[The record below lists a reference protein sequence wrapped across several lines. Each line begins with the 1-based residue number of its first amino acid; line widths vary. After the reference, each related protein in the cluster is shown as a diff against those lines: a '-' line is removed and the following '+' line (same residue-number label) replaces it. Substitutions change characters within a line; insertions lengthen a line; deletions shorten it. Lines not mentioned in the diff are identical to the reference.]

1 MPHFQDLEWTWMKLY
16 RYFVPILA
24 TKSLPVRPLC
34 PSFIGLET
42 FGCPAGEPGLASRA
56 HQQGSSHILGRGI
69 LPLGL
74 GHGHLFWGVLHLKEK
89 NTGISTQQ
97 SGMTPWDF
105 GVAPRQS
112 QEKKLQEKKRR
123 SPNTSK
129 YHWCMYVQ
137 YNMYIYI
144 YNICVCVYMHISQ
157 CPIWWML
164 PVFGGFPKCS
174 GLVCCGMRPP
184 GSAFSRSEK
193 KERHGKQIVFSRTRV
208 WLTILFTVAMEN
220 RIGTHMVNPFYR
232 CFYWCSHMSC
242 RTHLHLVLPWSIDIW
257 LPHGSHEAWKPF
269 TNSFNDAT
277 RACKGHVT
285 TSNLQTKSWRT
296 NPLLGRSQQ

>member
-1 MPHFQDLEWTWMKLY
+1 MAICFEGCFIWRRKTLVFQHSNLGWLHE
-16 RYFVPILA
+16 ILA
-24 TKSLPVRPLC
+24 SL
-34 PSFIGLET
+34 
-42 FGCPAGEPGLASRA
+42 
-56 HQQGSSHILGRGI
+56 LGR
-69 LPLGL
+69 
-74 GHGHLFWGVLHLKEK
+74 V
-89 NTGISTQQ
+89 
-97 SGMTPWDF
+97 
-105 GVAPRQS
+105 R
-112 QEKKLQEKKRR
+112 KRSCR
-123 SPNTSK
+123 RRNGGPQTLANIIDVCT
-129 YHWCMYVQ
+129 CNIICV
-137 YNMYIYI
+137 YI

-269 TNSFNDAT
+269 TNSFNDAP